1 MRCWV
6 SVLGLV
12 GSVITHTRTG
22 HRHVILPRN
31 ARRHALGTTG
41 RVLASRITSLVLLNG
56 PRRVGTTTT
65 G

>member
-1 MRCWV
+1 M

-12 GSVITHTRTG
+12 GRVITHTGTG
-22 HRHVILPRN
+22 HRHVILPRK

-41 RVLASRITSLVLLNG
+41 VVLASRMTSLVLLNG
-56 PRRVGTTTT
+56 PTRVGRLTT